1 MIYQIFFQNLKKI
14 FKNGYIGYCVYSI
27 CSLLI
32 TYSLFKLS
40 KIPSGVLYDLK
51 KILCYYL
58 IFFCLY
64 GPHKKITLKKY
75 FFRLLI
81 SSFILL
87 LLTSIIGD
95 QL

>member
-1 MIYQIFFQNLKKI
+1 MIYQIFFQKLNKI

-75 FFRLLI
+75 FFRLLV
-81 SSFILL
+81 SSFILFL
-87 LLTSIIGD
+87 IISTIGD